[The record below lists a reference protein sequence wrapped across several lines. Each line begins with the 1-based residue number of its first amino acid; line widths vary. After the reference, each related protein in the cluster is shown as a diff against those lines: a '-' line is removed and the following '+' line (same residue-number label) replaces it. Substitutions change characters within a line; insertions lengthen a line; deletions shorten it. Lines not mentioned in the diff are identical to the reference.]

1 MLKNKALSSR
11 ITYAAVGG
19 VLGFLISAVAVNEP
33 VLFAIP
39 GLRIILAA
47 SPFPVIITTTVL
59 GIAVGGFTG
68 ALSLYFQKSGAG
80 QNTDDKIKIKL
91 REEQLDITKD
101 RVKTSDVYVRKEIIT
116 DEKTITIPVKREELV
131 VEKKAIGN
139 NQDSETVRIP
149 LSEEHI
155 KVIKHPKILK
165 NVTLSKKE
173 YAETEAVEEI
183 LKKERLTIDSKGDIK
198 TGEK

>member
-59 GIAVGGFTG
+59 GIAVGGFIG

-80 QNTDDKIKIKL
+80 QNTDDKIKFKL
-91 REEQLDITKD
+91 REEKLDITKD
-101 RVKTSDVYVRKEIIT
+101 RVKTADVYVRKEIIT
-116 DEKTITIPVKREELV
+116 DEKTITVPVKREELV
-131 VEKKAIGN
+131 VEKKTIGN
-139 NQDSETVRIP
+139 NQDSQTVRIP

-155 KVIKHPKILK
+155 EVIKHPKLLN
-165 NVTLSKKE
+165 NVIISKKE
-173 YAETEAVEEI
+173 YEQTDAVEET
-183 LKKERLTIDSKGDIK
+183 LKKERLTIDSKGDGK
-198 TGEK
+198 TRNK